1 MATPLGIAQTYS
13 GTREGDQLL
22 DKFLNDGGKGLSSA
36 EYAWCSRFMQR
47 TAAAAGYD
55 VGSANDMARSWLNVG
70 EKVDKPQAGDVAV
83 FPRGSNQSLGHVG
96 YVQGVN
102 PDGTISLLS
111 GNDGDQVRTST
122 RNMSEA
128 LGFRRLA
135 PRDGGTA
142 VAGIG
147 GNATAGETPVIPQ
160 LASLF
165 GLKLPGMGDAPA
177 APAADPAA
185 APAAQQGGI
194 PLGGGFSLGG
204 LPNGQS
210 PAPKAGL
217 APDPMGG
224 MGQEQQ
230 AMPDMSRLM
239 AVLQQRRRF
248 G

>member
-1 MATPLGIAQTYS
+1 MALKTITSPSGARFTVNAEHADRFQALVNDLEARGYPIKGEQSGGYNPRNIAGTNTPSKHSHGAAIDINWSENARGAPGKIPQELALELAQKNGLTWG
-13 GTREGDQLL
+13 GTWKNRDDMHFEVAGAGHSP
-22 DKFLNDGGKGLSSA
+22 NDGHDHGPRAPAPTTPAPS
-36 EYAWCSRFMQR
+36 
-47 TAAAAGYD
+47 
-55 VGSANDMARSWLNVG
+55 G
-70 EKVDKPQAGDVAV
+70 EQ
-83 FPRGSNQSLGHVG
+83 
-96 YVQGVN
+96 
-102 PDGTISLLS
+102 
-111 GNDGDQVRTST
+111 
-122 RNMSEA
+122 
-128 LGFRRLA
+128 
-135 PRDGGTA
+135 
-142 VAGIG
+142 
-147 GNATAGETPVIPQ
+147 PVIPQ

-165 GLKLPGMGDAPA
+165 GLKLPGMGEAPA
-177 APAADPAA
+177 APAA

-230 AMPDMSRLM
+230 QAMPDMSRLM